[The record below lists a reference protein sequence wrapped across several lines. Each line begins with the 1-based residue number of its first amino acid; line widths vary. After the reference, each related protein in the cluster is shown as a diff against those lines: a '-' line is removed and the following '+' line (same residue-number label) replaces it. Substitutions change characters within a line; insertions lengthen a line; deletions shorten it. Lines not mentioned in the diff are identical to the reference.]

1 MPVLLHHSEPAD
13 PTLLAWIRDQIDALL
28 GVGPPVLVIGL
39 GVVIVAL
46 PVAIGVAAMRQRRHP
61 SHRRSAR

>member
-13 PTLLAWIRDQIDALL
+13 PTLLVWIRDQIDALI
-28 GVGPPVLVIGL
+28 GAWPPLLVIGL

-46 PVAIGVAAMRQRRHP
+46 PVTIGVAAARQRRRAAP
-61 SHRRSAR
+61 